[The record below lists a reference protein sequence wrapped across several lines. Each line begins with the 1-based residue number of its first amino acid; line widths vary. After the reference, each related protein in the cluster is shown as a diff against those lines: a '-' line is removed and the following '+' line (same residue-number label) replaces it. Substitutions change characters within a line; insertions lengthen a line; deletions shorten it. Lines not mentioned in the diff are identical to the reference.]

1 MNLTLISHWFDT
13 GDRVLNAISKCKR
26 HSSVVIIN
34 EKNKQTNKQ
43 TQGSF
48 FVLGGTV
55 RWYFKKTKTFD
66 VAKTYQQTDIPTKIL
81 AQYS

>member
-34 EKNKQTNKQ
+34 EKNKQTNKHKDRF
-43 TQGSF
+43 SF
-48 FVLGGTV
+48 SEVQFDDIL
-55 RWYFKKTKTFD
+55 KKPKLSM
-66 VAKTYQQTDIPTKIL
+66 YQKHINKQIYPLK
-81 AQYS
+81 S